1 MNEDNV
7 FYVDGKKIHHTGNA
21 VDGIHTNVINDFEIG
36 YVLDSETK
44 IMEVSPEEET
54 TNFVS
59 NSPTNI
65 NTPCLFRID

>member
-7 FYVDGKKIHHTGNA
+7 FYVEGKKIHLTDNPL
-21 VDGIHTNVINDFEIG
+21 DGIHTNVIDDVEIG
-36 YVLDSETK
+36 YVLKGETK